1 VWLDFSLNTSG
12 DIYIGKTLVTSSGM
26 IWGVVEVEGKGTH
39 QVQRTEKLNVALEV
53 PGTERKT
60 GMC

>member
-1 VWLDFSLNTSG
+1 
-12 DIYIGKTLVTSSGM
+12 M
-26 IWGVVEVEGKGTH
+26 IWGVVEVEGKGIH